1 MTTLE
6 DTNPYKIAILLAT
19 RGRTKE
25 LHTSLSSLIT
35 RATNTK
41 NIQLLLAFDRDDY
54 IGLGYFNDVIKHYL
68 NDKKITYQIVITE
81 RYGYGKLQY
90 YYNLLAKMA
99 SADWLF
105 VWNDDATMDTQGWD
119 SIITSYTGQFKLL
132 SVITHN
138 EHPYSIFPIIPD
150 VWVKLL
156 GRVARHL
163 EVDAEVSQMAY
174 LLDIFERIPVYCTHH
189 RPEIS
194 SHSPDATFNDKQ
206 HNLPSND
213 IDHHTNLNHPGYHQK
228 RFQDMFRVYE
238 YMKHIGADTSWWE
251 GCVNG
256 ENKTPFAKLEAN
268 DPNKQV
274 NTKIDRPKSTN

>member
-1 MTTLE
+1 MSTLE

-25 LHTSLSSLIT
+25 LRTSLTSLIV
-35 RATNTK
+35 RATDISTVQFL
-41 NIQLLLAFDRDDY
+41 IAFDRDDY
-54 IGLGYFNDVIKHYL
+54 IGYGYFNDFIKHYL
-68 NDKKITYQIVITE
+68 DEKKITYQVIMTE

-119 SIITSYTGQFKLL
+119 KIITSHTGQFKLL

-138 EHPYSIFPIIPD
+138 EHPYSIFPILPD
-150 VWVKLL
+150 IWVKLL
-156 GRVARHL
+156 GRISRHL

-174 LLDIFERIPVYCTHH
+174 LLDIFERLPIYCTHY
-189 RPEIS
+189 RPDILGEDKAS
-194 SHSPDATFNDKQ
+194 ADSTFNDK
-206 HNLPSND
+206 HKNLPSTD
-213 IDHHTNLNHPGYHQK
+213 PNHPTNFNHPSFSQK
-228 RFQDMFRVYE
+228 RIQDVVRVAQ
-238 YMKHIGADTSWWE
+238 YMKHIGLDTSWWE
-251 GCVNG
+251 SVRTG
-256 ENKTPFAKLEAN
+256 ENKKPFAKLEAN

-274 NTKIDRPKSTN
+274 NTNIPRR

>member
-1 MTTLE
+1 MSTLI

-25 LHTSLSSLIT
+25 LMTSLSSLIV
-35 RATNTK
+35 RATD
-41 NIQLLLAFDRDDY
+41 IQSVQFLIAFDRDDY
-54 IGLGYFNDVIKHYL
+54 LGYGYFNDVIKHYL
-68 NDKKITYQIVITE
+68 HEKKIAYQVVITE

-119 SIITSYTGQFKLL
+119 KIITSYTGQFKLL

-138 EHPYSIFPIIPD
+138 EHPYSIFPILPD
-150 VWVKLL
+150 YWIKLL
-156 GRVARHL
+156 GRISRHL

-174 LLDIFERIPVYCTHH
+174 LLDIFERVPIYCTHY
-189 RPEIS
+189 RPEITES
-194 SHSPDATFNDKQ
+194 KPDSTFMDKLS
-206 HNLPSND
+206 NLPSSD
-213 IDHHTNLNHPGYHQK
+213 ASHPTNLNYTDYYVK
-228 RFQDMFRVYE
+228 RVGDMHRLAEFMKMHGIDTNWYE
-238 YMKHIGADTSWWE
+238 SCI
-251 GCVNG
+251 NG
-256 ENKTPFAKLEAN
+256 QNQQPFAKLAAN

-274 NTKIDRPKSTN
+274 SIGRPTFSPK